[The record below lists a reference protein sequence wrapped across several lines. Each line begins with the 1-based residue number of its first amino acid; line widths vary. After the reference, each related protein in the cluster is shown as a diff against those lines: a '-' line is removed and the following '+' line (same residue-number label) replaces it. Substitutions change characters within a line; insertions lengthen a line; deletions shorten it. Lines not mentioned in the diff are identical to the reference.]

1 LVGFSRYD
9 YNLELI
15 FKFLLV
21 FKICFLMQYECMMS
35 YNMLVLYV
43 PHQKKK
49 LSNIDGIC
57 IIGGNSH
64 SSLWIVL
71 TRQSYAIVVSVPAEE
86 HNRYIFI
93 YIATYPPSDVHVFN
107 VVWTSL
113 HMLWERIHVLQKWP
127 QDIPRPPHVLGA
139 RSWLIAQRTRN
150 PYHTIGIVL
159 KKPHL
164 EGTCLRFT
172 SPSRRKLNFLPWRR
186 CVVTEK

>member
-1 LVGFSRYD
+1 LVLEEERPKETLNIKVVEDFINSLKRVETQNFNIGRRNYEAVKLVGFSRYD
-9 YNLELI
+9 YNLESI

-64 SSLWIVL
+64 SSPWIVL

-107 VVWTSL
+107 VV
-113 HMLWERIHVLQKWP
+113 
-127 QDIPRPPHVLGA
+127 
-139 RSWLIAQRTRN
+139 
-150 PYHTIGIVL
+150 
-159 KKPHL
+159 
-164 EGTCLRFT
+164 
-172 SPSRRKLNFLPWRR
+172 
-186 CVVTEK
+186 